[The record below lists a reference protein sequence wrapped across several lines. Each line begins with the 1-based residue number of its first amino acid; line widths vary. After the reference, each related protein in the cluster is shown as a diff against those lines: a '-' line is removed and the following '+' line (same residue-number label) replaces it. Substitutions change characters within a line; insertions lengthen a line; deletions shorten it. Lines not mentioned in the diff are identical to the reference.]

1 MEIDS
6 RCEYRVAIALNN
18 MAISLLERR
27 CYREA
32 LGALRSAISLIQ
44 SALLSSKDSSKN
56 LSAEEVY
63 GPLHAA
69 SLCLAQAS
77 VLTNPKCIETDA
89 HFDLSVVTDSMR
101 LDSLEMAINKF
112 STYSGI
118 SVVAIDAY
126 DGDDTNVQITFIT
139 ILYNYGAAHRCYGLS
154 KLSHHHSKFPT
165 NSCNKNAYKLIKRAH
180 NVITRR
186 LDEFEE
192 DMEGD
197 EVMWSKLML
206 LSMLSLQNMMYLSLK
221 KPKNARVY
229 YTRLGDLRMK
239 LRNQDEAAFGSMQ
252 HYQAAAAA

>member
-1 MEIDS
+1 MDIDS
-6 RCEYRVAIALNN
+6 CSEYRVAVALNN

-27 CYREA
+27 RYREA

-44 SALLSSKDSSKN
+44 AVLVSFKDSSKN

-77 VLTNPKCIETDA
+77 ILSNPKCVEADI
-89 HFDLSVVTDSMR
+89 HFDLSVVTDSTR
-101 LDSLEMAINKF
+101 LDCLEMDINKF
-112 STYSGI
+112 STSTGI

-126 DGDDTNVQITFIT
+126 DGNDTNVQITFIT
-139 ILYNYGAAHRCYGLS
+139 ILYNYGAAHRCFGLS
-154 KLSHHHSKFPT
+154 KCSHNRNKCRT
-165 NSCNKNAYKLIKRAH
+165 NRCNKNAYKLIKRAH

-197 EVMWSKLML
+197 NITWNKLML
-206 LSMLSLQNMMYLSLK
+206 LSMLSLQNLMYLSLK
-221 KPKNARVY
+221 RPKNARVY
-229 YTRLGDLRMK
+229 FTRLGDLRMK
-239 LRNQDEAAFGSMQ
+239 LRNQDETPFCSLQ
-252 HYQAAAAA
+252 HYHAAAAA